1 MRAASVSPGLASRR
15 VDQWLWFARLVKSRS
30 RAARLC
36 AAGAVTVNGVT
47 VGKANQAIRIGD
59 TIGLPQGGVRRI
71 VRVVA
76 LGTRRGPAPE
86 ARSLYEE
93 AGAPANL
100 FELAPAWIP
109 LLVSDDE
116 LNGDH

>member
-1 MRAASVSPGLASRR
+1 MTSGSGLPATASRR
-15 VDQWLWFARLVKSRS
+15 VDQWLWFARLAKSRS

-36 AAGAVTVNGVT
+36 TAGAVTVNGVA

-59 TIGLPQGGVRRI
+59 TVTVPQGGMRRI

-76 LGTRRGPAPE
+76 LGMRRGPAPE
-86 ARSLYEE
+86 AQSLYEE
-93 AGAPANL
+93 TGAPEKL
-100 FELAPAWIP
+100 LKLAPAWTP

-116 LNGDH
+116 LKGDR

>member
-1 MRAASVSPGLASRR
+1 
-15 VDQWLWFARLVKSRS
+15 VDQWLWFARLAKSRS

-36 AAGAVTVNGVT
+36 TAGAVTVNGVA

-59 TIGLPQGGVRRI
+59 TVAVPQGSVRRI
-71 VRVVA
+71 FRVVA

-86 ARSLYEE
+86 ARLLYDE

-100 FELAPAWIP
+100 CELAPAWIP

-116 LNGDH
+116 LSGDH